1 MKQCYEIT
9 IQGHLTQPL
18 AAVFDEMEVCC
29 HQDGNTHIIGEL
41 TDQAALYGLL
51 MRLRDMGMT
60 LISVNPALSHIPTTG
75 SVIK

>member
-1 MKQCYEIT
+1 MKQGYEIT
-9 IQGHLTQPL
+9 IQGHLSQPL

-29 HQDGNTHIIGEL
+29 QQDGNTHIIGEL

-60 LISVNPALSHIPTTG
+60 LISVNRAFSHIPNTG
-75 SVIK
+75 PDIK